1 MPVPPVQFADIT
13 CLRDVCIIISV
24 IFVGI
29 YNVVLLVAAVVVD
42 LLNDVYTA

>member
-29 YNVVLLVAAVVVD
+29 YNVLLVAAVVVD